1 DKDEKAGSHKA
12 LHKAESKLAVNSN
25 SHHTEWLRFKRWVAN
40 RRRFPA
46 ALASRVADEDSRKK
60 LFADYVAAE
69 GDPQEILL
77 RHEQQLKEQQ
87 RSQIRYGFRG
97 EKWVRDTH
105 GDVKGEKIME
115 RKKAQGLTIADPES
129 PDDSLYFVFIEINI
143 DDIRELQKITKLEIS
158 GRIDADMLQAFT
170 QAGGVLDPNKQLGLG
185 TGVSTDTMAKALQMT
200 GGAASAASKSKP
212 TKKPT
217 GDAGRANKVGHQSK
231 LAKAILILTVFE
243 PIEVVPDT
251 PLEKAKL

>member
-1 DKDEKAGSHKA
+1 MKKAKDASPKPKQNDERKKEKESRKDKGKEKRGREEEKIPRQKKQKQSSPKREVSVGSESQSQSRKKQKQSSPEREVSKGSRGKKRKATKDKDEKAGSHKA

-46 ALASRVADEDSRKK
+46 ALASRVADEDGRKK
-60 LFADYVAAE
+60 LFADYVAAQ
-69 GDPQEILL
+69 GDPEEILL

-115 RKKAQGLTIADPES
+115 RKKSQGLT
-129 PDDSLYFVFIEINI
+129 PD
-143 DDIRELQKITKLEIS
+143 
-158 GRIDADMLQAFT
+158 
-170 QAGGVLDPNKQLGLG
+170 
-185 TGVSTDTMAKALQMT
+185 
-200 GGAASAASKSKP
+200 
-212 TKKPT
+212 
-217 GDAGRANKVGHQSK
+217 
-231 LAKAILILTVFE
+231 
-243 PIEVVPDT
+243 
-251 PLEKAKL
+251 